1 MNDSSGGL
9 NGFESCKMRRPPR
22 LFQRYRPQGAAP
34 TAGLSASA
42 EIIGDAVSAG
52 KTEEAILMAYEAA
65 FGPNAAEILY
75 CSPAGAASSTLRST

>member
-1 MNDSSGGL
+1 
-9 NGFESCKMRRPPR
+9 MRRPPR
-22 LFQRYRPQGAAP
+22 LFQRYRPHAAAP

-75 CSPAGAASSTLRST
+75 CSPAGAASSTLRRT